1 MQLMSTKTLLLLRH
15 AKSNWDDPNLDDHD
29 RPLNGRGRKAAKR
42 MGRLIQDEQLPV
54 DLLVCS
60 TAIRA
65 QETARHVLKQLV
77 NKPTC
82 IDCEDLYLAAP
93 AQIAAILSSIDDQF
107 QCPMLIG
114 HNPGFEEF
122 LAALTQTELHF
133 PTAALAQIEF
143 ELNHWHEFSLQTV
156 GQLKQL
162 WRPRDLD

>member
-1 MQLMSTKTLLLLRH
+1 MSTKTLLLLRH

-29 RPLNGRGRKAAKR
+29 RPLNERGRKAAKR
-42 MGRLIQDEQLPV
+42 MGRLIHHEQLPV
-54 DLLVCS
+54 DLLICS

-65 QETARHVLKQLV
+65 QETAERVLKQV
-77 NKPTC
+77 TNKPTR
-82 IDCEDLYLAAP
+82 IDRADLYLAPP
-93 AQIAAILSSIDDQF
+93 AQIAAILAAIDDQF
-107 QCPMLIG
+107 QCPLLIG

-143 ELNHWHEFSLQTV
+143 ELNLWHEFSLQTV
-156 GQLKQL
+156 GQIKKL